1 MFINKREK
9 MRTAWIV
16 LLIALLIIAIFVPLS
31 YLEFPSQSTAKDASV
46 YFGVTFGLNTTAQA
60 KQLIDKVKDYT
71 NLFIVDSWTLNTANE
86 AVNGTALTDV
96 CDYAVANGL
105 NIIVYFAFI
114 SHVFYS
120 WHFQWVEQAKE
131 RYGDKLLGIY
141 IYDEPGGRQIDLGSW
156 ANKTSLFTNV
166 SSYSDALDR
175 FDQTISSTQSIID
188 LKALGIPTFTSDYAL
203 YWFDYL
209 VGYNCVFTELIGKN
223 QTSKIQQIDLCRG
236 AATIQDKEW
245 GAILTWSTNEPPYL
259 ENGTVM
265 LDDMLMAY
273 HAGAKYIVVF
283 DYPTYPYTNPYG
295 ILTEDQFAAM
305 KSFWI
310 QIHSTQKNNFA
321 TSNAQV
327 ALVLPKD
334 YGWGMRTPTD
344 RIWGLWNSDDLSP
357 VIWSKINQDVETYGL
372 RLDIVYNDTAFNL
385 TDRYP
390 TIDYWNK

>member
-1 MFINKREK
+1 MKK
-9 MRTAWIV
+9 AWIA
-16 LLIALLIIAIFVPLS
+16 LLIALLVIAVFIPLS
-31 YLEFPSQSTAKDASV
+31 YFELPSQSMDQNTPV
-46 YFGVTFGLNTTAQA
+46 YFGVTFGSNTTDQA
-60 KQLIDKVKDYT
+60 KQLIDKVKNYT
-71 NLFIVDSWTLNTANE
+71 NLFIVDSWTLDTLNE

-114 SHVFYS
+114 SHVVYP
-120 WHFQWVEQAKE
+120 WHFQWVEMAKE

-141 IYDEPGGRQIDLGSW
+141 IFDEPGGKQIDLGSW
-156 ANKTSLFTNV
+156 ANKTSLFENV
-166 SSYSDALDR
+166 TSYSGASER
-175 FDQTISSTQSIID
+175 FNQTLSSTQSLID
-188 LKALGIPTFTSDYAL
+188 LKALDIPAFTSDYAL

-236 AATIQDKEW
+236 AATAQGKQW

-265 LDDMLMAY
+265 LQDMFTAY

-283 DYPTYPYTNPYG
+283 DYPTYPDTNPYG

-305 KSFWI
+305 KSFWT
-310 QIHSTQKNNFA
+310 QIHSNQKNAFA
-321 TSNAQV
+321 ASKAQV

-334 YGWGMRTPTD
+334 YGWGMRTSTD
-344 RIWGLWNSDDLSP
+344 RIWGLWGSDDLSP
-357 VIWSKINQDVETYGL
+357 VIWDKINQEVKTYGL
-372 RLDIVYNDTAFNL
+372 RLDIVYADTSFNL
-385 TDRYP
+385 TDRYS
-390 TIDYWNK
+390 TIHYWNK